1 MASWAQKT
9 AIKIREIKDFL
20 MECMEEAVSDSYRK
34 DKSSIKTKDGQEFM
48 KGIEDIIN
56 GTGKNQR

>member
-1 MASWAQKT
+1 MVSWVQKT

-20 MECMEEAVSDSYRK
+20 RECMEEVVSDSYRK
-34 DKSSIKTKDGQEFM
+34 DKSSIKTKDGQDFM
-48 KGIEDIIN
+48 KGMEEIIN